1 MRVSVIVPVL
11 NEEEAVGRVV
21 RSIPLD
27 MVEEVIVVDN
37 GSTDSTAARAREA
50 GAIVVGEPI
59 RGYGA
64 ACRAGLMA
72 TTETDVVVF
81 LDGDNSD
88 DPGDLPRLLSPI
100 GNGVADFVL
109 GSRLSGFR
117 EAGSMHFHA
126 RLGNWFIAKL
136 LNGVYGLSI
145 TDIGSFRAIRR
156 DLLLSLEMEQMT
168 FGWPVEMVVKAAK
181 RGARIREVPVGYRAR
196 IGESKVSGTLKGS
209 LLAAYYMLW
218 IPLRYV
224 IKD

>member
-1 MRVSVIVPVL
+1 MRVSVIVPAL
-11 NEEEAVGRVV
+11 DEEEAVGTVV
-21 RSIPLD
+21 RSIPPDLVD
-27 MVEEVIVVDN
+27 EVIVVDN
-37 GSTDSTAARAREA
+37 GSTDSTAAKAQEA

-88 DPGDLPRLLSPI
+88 DPRDLPRLLSPI
-100 GNGVADFVL
+100 GNGAADFVL
-109 GSRLSGFR
+109 GSRLSGSQ
-117 EAGSMHFHA
+117 EAGSMPFHA
-126 RLGNWFIAKL
+126 RLGNWFIARL
-136 LNGVYGLSI
+136 MNRVYGLNI

-168 FGWPVEMVVKAAK
+168 FGWPVEMLVKASK
-181 RGARIREVPVGYRAR
+181 RGARIREVPVSYRKR
-196 IGESKVSGTLKGS
+196 IGESKVSGTVKGS

>member
-11 NEEEAVGRVV
+11 DEEEAVGGVI
-21 RSIPLD
+21 RSIPPDLVD
-27 MVEEVIVVDN
+27 EVIVADN
-37 GSTDSTAARAREA
+37 GSTDSTAARAQEA
-50 GAIVVGEPI
+50 GARVVGEPI

-88 DPGDLPRLLSPI
+88 DPRDLPHLLSPI
-100 GNGVADFVL
+100 EIGAADFVL
-109 GSRLSGFR
+109 GSRLSGSR
-117 EAGSMHFHA
+117 EAGSMPFHA
-126 RLGNWFIAKL
+126 RLGNWFIARL
-136 LNGVYGLSI
+136 MNRVYGLNI

-156 DLLLSLEMEQMT
+156 NLLLSLEMEQMT
-168 FGWPVEMVVKAAK
+168 FGWPVEMLVKAAK
-181 RGARIREVPVGYRAR
+181 RGARIREVPVGYRKR
-196 IGESKVSGTLKGS
+196 IGESKVSGTAKGS

>member
-181 RGARIREVPVGYRAR
+181 RGARIREVPVGYRTR
-196 IGESKVSGTLKGS
+196 IGESKVSGTVKGS

>member
-11 NEEEAVGRVV
+11 NEEDAIGGVV
-21 RSIPLD
+21 RGIPPDLVD
-27 MVEEVIVVDN
+27 EVIVVDN

-100 GNGVADFVL
+100 RTGAADFVL
-109 GSRLSGFR
+109 GSRLSGSL
-117 EAGSMHFHA
+117 EAGSMPLHA
-126 RLGNWFIAKL
+126 RLGNWFIARL

-168 FGWPVEMVVKAAK
+168 FGWPMEMVVKAAK
-181 RGARIREVPVGYRAR
+181 RGARIREVPVDLRTR
-196 IGESKVSGTLKGS
+196 IGKSKVSGTLKGS
-209 LLAAYYMLW
+209 FLAAYYMVWL
-218 IPLRYV
+218 PLRYV